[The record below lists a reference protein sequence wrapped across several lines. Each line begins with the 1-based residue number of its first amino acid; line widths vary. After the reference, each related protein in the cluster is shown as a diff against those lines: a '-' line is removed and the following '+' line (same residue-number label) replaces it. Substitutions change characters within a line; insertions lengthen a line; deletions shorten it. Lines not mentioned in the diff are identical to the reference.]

1 MPLGCSIL
9 AAETPRKKKISD
21 SPYFLKRKNKKQK
34 KNPLNS
40 KLQHDNLAP
49 IDARAGL
56 RWAL

>member
-21 SPYFLKRKNKKQK
+21 SPYFLKRKNK
-34 KNPLNS
+34 
-40 KLQHDNLAP
+40 LQHDNLAP